1 MAMADITPDIVSLLG
16 DTHTLS
22 LLPPEVLEVV
32 QNHAATTILEA
43 ISSAALRPHLTDR
56 LFAHF
61 EGVFPDLC
69 ARWIL
74 GSSRS
79 GSRGPIVAAFARILP
94 FAPYLSVLLERFL
107 YEEHSEPT
115 KRPILAPNYLD
126 SWSTAPNDPVS
137 LQQIL
142 LAVWR
147 LNSFDQRTYGPLI
160 SPSDLQA
167 LFQHDNRAVR
177 YLAIR
182 IFCQLVHASDFKLEA
197 LVQEHLGTSESI
209 PGDFDGQEIDYGFLS
224 LHEHGRVK
232 ALDDLRR
239 QRSGVDVSDTTPVA
253 PQALTPLVASYGSV
267 LLPRPGGPTNK
278 TSSVVITST
287 VRENLENLAK
297 HLQQPG
303 AVLLHGLPGSGKTSA
318 IHKLAKDLGAD
329 SDMVTLHL
337 NDQTDAKMLIG
348 LYSTGSKPGSFE
360 WRPGVLTKA
369 VREGRWVLIEDL
381 DRAPAEVVSSLL
393 PLVERG
399 ELLIPSRS
407 ERIKAASGFRLF
419 ATIRTSLGMDGQEML
434 PHLLGLRFWQQLGIK
449 TLPEPELEEVIHGA
463 FPLLDKLGPQILS
476 VYRRLSHMTSL
487 PSMAASSRGLVR
499 QMTLR
504 ELLKW
509 CRRLQDLLVASASAT
524 VMSEETRERMFME
537 AIDCFVGHLPDSK
550 ARDDL
555 VYAIGE
561 EMHIPKTWVEHQ
573 MTAYIPVMKNSETH
587 LTIGRT
593 SIEKRKN
600 PASQR
605 SKRPFADTTQAKRL
619 LEQLTRSVQL
629 REPVLLVGETG
640 IGKTTVVQQLADIVG
655 RKVVAVN
662 LSQQSE
668 VGDLLGGFKP
678 VSAMSLAMP
687 LKDEFDELFKDTG
700 LARKNQPF
708 LNKLTDVFAKRK
720 WTSVAKLWRSGV
732 DVYKKA
738 MRDQGERKPNGDEPP
753 AKQQKQ
759 ASTSRLR
766 QLAEITPRWNDFEK
780 KLDQFN
786 IQISNNSSAFTFSF
800 VEGNIVKAARNGDWV
815 LLDEINLATSDTL
828 ESIADLLT
836 DPGETPSILLSETGE
851 IERIQAHPNFRIF
864 GAMNPATD
872 VGKRDLPVGIRSRF
886 TEVYVNS
893 PDRDYKDLLKVVKVY
908 LQIKSAKDEQAADD
922 IARLYLNTKKLA
934 DEKRLVD
941 GANEVPHFSLRTL
954 TRVLSYAKEV
964 APFYG
969 LRRALYEGFSMGF
982 LTLLNRESEAMLI
995 PLMYHHIFGDDKVRK
1010 SLLSQS
1016 PKIPDDGR
1024 KYVRFKSQ
1032 SQERQYWLLQ
1042 GDQEPR
1048 ENENYIISASVER
1061 NLLNLVRATSN
1072 TKNGGYPV
1080 LIQGPTSAGK
1090 TSMIEYLA
1098 NYSGNHFVR
1107 INNHEHTDLE
1117 QYLGTYVSGTDGKL
1131 QFQEGLL
1138 VQAMRRG
1145 YWIVLDELNLAPTDV
1160 LEALNR
1166 LLDDNREL
1174 LIPETQEVVR
1184 PHENFRLFAT
1194 QNPPGLYG
1202 GRKVLSRA
1210 FRNRFLELHF
1220 DDIPEDE
1227 LEFILQ
1233 KRSRYTAPSDCKR
1246 IVTVYKELS
1255 ALRQSTR
1262 VFEQKNSFATL
1273 RDLFRWALR
1282 DSQSR
1287 EEIAANG
1294 FMLLAERVRDEGER
1308 IAVKEIIEKVFRV
1321 KINPDDLYANAMP
1334 SAEQVRDDKQGA
1346 VWTKGMRRLWML
1358 LSQAVRNHEPVLLV
1372 GETGCGKTTVCQ
1384 ILADVMSKELHMV
1397 NAHQNTETG
1406 DIIGSQRPI
1415 RNRGGL
1421 VSALHAAH
1429 QLALEQLG
1437 EDATGS
1443 PEEVQNRLRQLPA
1456 DKLSAIP
1463 KDTRAKIQDL
1473 EIRSKALFEWRDGSL
1488 VEAMKGGDYF
1498 LLDEISLADDS
1509 VLERLNSV
1517 LEPQRFILL
1526 AEKGGEDAY
1535 VEAAAEFNFFATMN
1549 PGGDFGK
1556 KELSPALRNRFTEI
1570 WVPPLSGTD
1579 DVLEIVT
1586 QKLDEEVKKLAGVV
1600 VDFASWFG
1608 ETFRSASS
1616 TAFSIRELLVWVQF
1630 INKCRNLDAP
1640 FAVVNGAA
1648 TVFIDSLGAD
1658 PSGLIPLDSQG
1669 VAEQRRNC
1677 LNKLSEL
1684 LGTDIS
1690 AIYNNSPELAYD
1702 DSSLSIGGFVTPRT
1716 PANVSDKEFSF
1727 FKPPTTRLNTFR
1739 VVRALQ
1745 MQKPILLEGSPG
1757 VGKTTLVAALAEV
1770 CGRPLTRINLSDQTD
1785 LMDLFG
1791 TDVPVD
1797 GAEAGNFAWRDA
1809 PFLRAMQRGE
1819 WVLLDEMNLA
1829 SQSVLEGL
1837 NACLDH
1843 RGEVYISE
1851 LGQAFKRHPDFRL
1864 FAAQNPHHQG
1874 GGRKGLPS
1882 SFVNR
1887 FIVVYADVFSNED
1900 LRMIVSAKAPDMPA
1914 ETIQKLID
1922 FITQLED
1929 KIARDRVFGA
1939 QGAPWEFNLRDLLRW
1954 LHLLSSS
1961 DPLLGTATVDDL
1973 LDIIIRQRFRTEKD
1987 RHEVTKLYAGV
1998 FGRLPRQHSLYHDIN
2013 SSLSQVGLAMLRR
2026 NTLSQPVKLH
2036 NVDLKCRLPEIET
2049 LMLCVSQNIPCILS
2063 GPSGSGKSVVVQ
2075 HLAALAGKELVTFP
2089 LNADVDTMDL
2099 VGGFEQSDP
2108 LREVNTVLQELRETL
2123 RASILSV
2130 VPQAAPKEALQLLHV
2145 LEVSTDIPEPSDI
2158 LPSANALNALVSPD
2172 SEVGAVLTRAI
2183 EALNKPMTVS
2193 NPRFEWLDGV
2203 IIKALQSGQW
2213 LVLDNANL
2221 CSASVLDRLNSLL
2234 EPDGFISV
2242 NEHCGPDGEPRI
2254 VKPHPEFRIFLT
2266 TDPRYGE
2273 LSRAM
2278 RNRAVE
2284 IHLNESVGEQAPH
2297 MRWVAAVE
2305 SSLQRYQVLLSMFN
2319 AKNSN
2324 VDEAAARLALEGL
2337 TKADIHHLPRFVSNL
2352 QRGWMS
2358 QGQDVAR
2365 ESERLVEFLRS
2376 SSTDDLKSAI
2386 AEMYSSLPAMVSG
2399 NIGDIQPIFP
2409 IKNLPLTTLLMSGT
2423 DTRPLWVAAC
2433 FEFYRELQAMDA
2445 EIRSQT
2451 SSAKNAKVA
2460 SLNRL
2465 QRAFVAERVTAVAK
2479 DSTVGVSDFLAAAIG
2494 LVDGFLHGQNPSDW
2508 RVSAFIT
2515 IIPVATSY

>member
-1 MAMADITPDIVSLLG
+1 MADISPQVASLLR
-16 DTHTLS
+16 DTPTLG

-32 QNHAATTILEA
+32 QNHASTAILDA
-43 ISSAALRPHLTDR
+43 VSHAALRPRLTDR

-61 EGVFPDLC
+61 EDVFPDIC

-74 GSSRS
+74 GRS
-79 GSRGPIVAAFARILP
+79 NGGDGGVVVAAFARILP
-94 FAPYLSVLLERFL
+94 FAPYLSVFLERFL
-107 YEEHSEPT
+107 HDGPAT
-115 KRPILAPNYLD
+115 RTTLAPICLD
-126 SWSTAPNDPVS
+126 SWSSAPNDHAA
-137 LQQIL
+137 LQNAL
-142 LAVWR
+142 LSVWR

-160 SPSDLQA
+160 PPSDLQA
-167 LFQHDNRAVR
+167 LFGHESRAVK

-182 IFCQLVHASDFKLEA
+182 IFCQLVHASDYKLEA
-197 LVQEHLGTSESI
+197 LVQEHLGSSEAI
-209 PGDFDGQEIDYGFLS
+209 LGDFDGLEIDYGFLS
-224 LHEHGRVK
+224 LHEHDRVK

-239 QRSGVDVSDTTPVA
+239 SSGDTTLDTPVA
-253 PQALTPLVASYGSV
+253 PQAFTALVASYGRT
-267 LLPRPGGPTNK
+267 LLPRPGGPTHK
-278 TSSVVITST
+278 SSPVVMTST
-287 VRENLENLAK
+287 VSDNLENLAK
-297 HLQQPG
+297 LLQRPG
-303 AVLLHGLPGSGKTSA
+303 AVLLHGLPGSGKTSV
-318 IHKLAKDLGAD
+318 IHKLAKDLGTD

-369 VREGRWVLIEDL
+369 VKEGRWVLIEDL
-381 DRAPAEVVSSLL
+381 DRAPAEVISSLL

-407 ERIKAASGFRLF
+407 ERIQAASGFRLF
-419 ATIRTSLGMDGQEML
+419 ATIRTSRGMGGQETL

-449 TLPEPELEEVIHGA
+449 TLPEPELQEVIHGA
-463 FPLLDKLGPQILS
+463 FPLLGKLVPQILS

-509 CRRLQDLLVASASAT
+509 CRRLQDLLVASASAA

-561 EMHIPKTWVEHQ
+561 EMHMPRTWVEHQ
-573 MTAYIPVMKNSETH
+573 MTGYIPVMKNSETH
-587 LTIGRT
+587 LSIGRT
-593 SIEKRKN
+593 MIEKRKN
-600 PASQR
+600 AAAR

-655 RKVVAVN
+655 RKVTAVN

-678 VSAMSLAMP
+678 VSAISLAMP

-708 LNKLTDVFAKRK
+708 LNKLTDVFAKRR
-720 WTSVAKLWRSGV
+720 WTSVAKLWRAGV

-738 MRDQGERKPNGDEPP
+738 LQDQQGRKTNGDEPP

-759 ASTSRLR
+759 SSTSRLR
-766 QLAEITPRWNDFEK
+766 QLNELAHRWGDFEK
-780 KLDQFN
+780 KLAQFN
-786 IQISNNSSAFTFSF
+786 LQISNNASAFTFSF

-851 IERIQAHPNFRIF
+851 IERIKAHPNFRIF

-886 TEVYVNS
+886 TEIYVNS
-893 PDRDYKDLLKVVKVY
+893 PDRDYKDLLKVVKAY

-922 IARLYLNTKKLA
+922 ITKLYLNTKRLA

-954 TRVLSYAKEV
+954 TRVLSYAREV

-982 LTLLNRESEAMLI
+982 LTLLNRESEEMLV
-995 PLMYHHIFGDDKVRK
+995 PLIHHHIFGDDKVRR

-1024 KYVRFKSQ
+1024 KYIRFKSQ

-1042 GDQEPR
+1042 GEQSPS
-1048 ENENYIISASVER
+1048 ENENYIISPSVER

-1072 TKNGGYPV
+1072 TKEGGFPV

-1098 NYSGNHFVR
+1098 NFSGNCFVR
-1107 INNHEHTDLE
+1107 INNHEHTDLQ
-1117 QYLGTYVSGTDGKL
+1117 QYLGTYISGADGKL
-1131 QFQEGLL
+1131 VFQEGLL

-1174 LIPETQEVVR
+1174 LIPETQEIVR

-1220 DDIPEDE
+1220 DEIPEDE

-1233 KRSRYTAPSDCKR
+1233 KRSRYTSPSDCRR

-1282 DSQSR
+1282 DSQDR

-1294 FMLLAERVRDEGER
+1294 FMLLAERVRNEDER
-1308 IAVKEIIEKVFRV
+1308 IAVKEIIEKVFKV

-1334 SAEQVRDDKQGA
+1334 GPEHLRENKQGA

-1384 ILADVMSKELHMV
+1384 ILADVVGKELHIV

-1415 RNRGGL
+1415 RNRGAL
-1421 VSALHAAH
+1421 VTALQSAR
-1429 QLALEQLG
+1429 QLVLEKLG
-1437 EDATGS
+1437 EDTTGN
-1443 PEEVQNRLRQLPA
+1443 PEEVQERLRSVPA
-1456 DKLSAIP
+1456 DKLSSIP
-1463 KDTRAKIQDL
+1463 KDLKEKIHDL
-1473 EIRSKALFEWRDGSL
+1473 EIRSMALFEWRDGSL
-1488 VEAMKGGDYF
+1488 VEAMKGGDFF

-1517 LEPQRFILL
+1517 LEPQRFINL
-1526 AEKGGEDAY
+1526 AEKGSEDAM
-1535 VEAAAEFNFFATMN
+1535 VEAEGGFNFFATMN

-1586 QKLDEEVKKLAGVV
+1586 QKLDNEAKGLAGVIV
-1600 VDFASWFG
+1600 GFASWFG

-1630 INKCRNLDAP
+1630 INKCRHMDAL

-1648 TVFIDSLGAD
+1648 TVFVDSLGAD

-1669 VAEQRRNC
+1669 VAVQRSNC
-1677 LNKLSEL
+1677 LDKLSEL
-1684 LGTDIS
+1684 LGTDINS
-1690 AIYNNSPELAYD
+1690 IYDTSPELTHD
-1702 DSSLSIGGFVTPRT
+1702 DSSISIGRFIIPRT
-1716 PANVSDKEFSF
+1716 PTDASEREFSF
-1727 FKPPTTRLNTFR
+1727 FRPPTTRLNTFR

-1757 VGKTTLVAALAEV
+1757 VGKTTLVAALAQV
-1770 CGRPLTRINLSDQTD
+1770 CGQPLTRINLSDQTD

-1851 LGQAFKRHPDFRL
+1851 LGQTFKRHPDFRL

-1900 LRMIVSAKAPDMPA
+1900 LRLIASRKAPGMPA

-1922 FITQLED
+1922 FITRLED
-1929 KIARDRVFGA
+1929 KIARDRSFGA

-1954 LHLLSSS
+1954 LHLLGTS
-1961 DPLLGTATVDDL
+1961 DPLLGTATADDL

-1987 RHEVTKLYAGV
+1987 RLEVTRLYTDV
-1998 FGRLPRQHSLYHDIN
+1998 FGRVPEQHSLYHDIN
-2013 SSLSQVGLAMLRR
+2013 SSLSQVGLAMLPR
-2026 NTLSQPVKLH
+2026 NTLSQPVHLH
-2036 NVDLKCRLPEIET
+2036 NIDLRCRLPEIET
-2049 LMLCVSQNIPCILS
+2049 LMLCVAQNIPCILS
-2063 GPSGSGKSVVVQ
+2063 GPSGSGKSVLVQ
-2075 HLAALAGKELVTFP
+2075 HLAALAGKQLVTFP

-2108 LREVNTVLQELRETL
+2108 LREVNSVLQELRQTL
-2123 RASILSV
+2123 RASVLSV
-2130 VPQAAPKEALQLLHV
+2130 VPQPAPKEALQLLHI
-2145 LEVSTDIPEPSDI
+2145 LEVSTDAPVPSDI
-2158 LPSANALNALVSPD
+2158 LPAAEALLALVSPS
-2172 SEVGAVLTRAI
+2172 SEVGVVLAKAVETLH
-2183 EALNKPMTVS
+2183 KPMTVS

-2203 IIKALQSGQW
+2203 IVKALQSGQW

-2234 EPDGFISV
+2234 EPDGCISI
-2242 NEHCGPDGEPRI
+2242 NEHCDADGEPRL
-2254 VKPHPEFRIFLT
+2254 VRPHPEFRVFLT

-2278 RNRAVE
+2278 RNRAIE
-2284 IHLNESVGEQAPH
+2284 IHLHEAMGEQAAH
-2297 MRWVAAVE
+2297 LRWVPAVE
-2305 SSLQRYQVLLSMFN
+2305 SSLRRYHVLLSAFG
-2319 AKNSN
+2319 AKAGA
-2324 VDEAAARLALEGL
+2324 DEAGARLALEGL
-2337 TKADIHHLPRFVSNL
+2337 TKADIHLLPRFVDDLRS
-2352 QRGWMS
+2352 GWMDL
-2358 QGQDVAR
+2358 GHNVAK
-2365 ESERLVEFLRS
+2365 ESERLVEFLRAN
-2376 SSTDDLKSAI
+2376 STDELKSAI
-2386 AEMYSSLPAMVSG
+2386 AEMYSNLPEMGAG
-2399 NIGDIQPIFP
+2399 IIGDVQPIFP
-2409 IKNLPLTTLLMSGT
+2409 IKNLPITALLMSGLGSQ
-2423 DTRPLWVAAC
+2423 PLWLATC
-2433 FEFYRELQAMDA
+2433 FEFYRELQSMDS
-2445 EIRSQT
+2445 EIRSQA

-2479 DSTVGVSDFLAAAIG
+2479 DSTVGAADFLATALG
-2494 LVDGFLHGQNPSDW
+2494 LVDALLRGQAPSDW
-2508 RVSAFIT
+2508 QVRTTRT
-2515 IIPVATSY
+2515 ISPLDTVC

>member
-1 MAMADITPDIVSLLG
+1 MADISPQIASLMR
-16 DTHTLS
+16 DTHTLG

-32 QNHAATTILEA
+32 QNHASSAILEA
-43 ISSAALRPHLTDR
+43 ISHAALRPRLTER

-61 EGVFPDLC
+61 EDVFADIC

-74 GSSRS
+74 GRSRD
-79 GSRGPIVAAFARILP
+79 GSRGLIVAAFARILP
-94 FAPYLSVLLERFL
+94 FAPYLSVFLERFL
-107 YEEHSEPT
+107 YESHSEPA
-115 KRPILAPNYLD
+115 KRPVLD
-126 SWSTAPNDPVS
+126 AKNLHSWSSTPGELNAPQD
-137 LQQIL
+137 IL

-147 LNSFDQRTYGPLI
+147 LISFDQRAYGPLI
-160 SPSDLQA
+160 SPSDLQT
-167 LFQHDNRAVR
+167 LFGHDNRAVK

-197 LVQEHLGTSESI
+197 LVQEHLGTSEAVL
-209 PGDFDGQEIDYGFLS
+209 GDFDGREVDFGFLS

-232 ALDDLRR
+232 ALDSLR
-239 QRSGVDVSDTTPVA
+239 QQCSKHDTLDSAPVTS
-253 PQALTPLVASYGSV
+253 QAVTPLVVSYGRV
-267 LLPRPGGPTNK
+267 LLPRPGGPTNQ
-278 TSSVVITST
+278 TSPVVVTST

-297 HLQQPG
+297 LLQKPG
-303 AVLLHGLPGSGKTSA
+303 AVLLHGLPGSGKTA
-318 IHKLAKDLGAD
+318 LIHKLAKDLGTD
-329 SDMVTLHL
+329 SDMVVLHL

-348 LYSTGSKPGSFE
+348 LYSAGSKPGSFE

-369 VREGRWVLIEDL
+369 VKEGRWVLIEDL

-407 ERIKAASGFRLF
+407 ERIQAASGFRLF
-419 ATIRTSLGMDGQEML
+419 ATIRTSPGMDGQETL
-434 PHLLGLRFWQQLGIK
+434 PNLLGMRFWQQLGIK
-449 TLPEPELEEVIHGA
+449 TLPEPELQELIHSA
-463 FPLLDKLGPQILS
+463 FPLLGKLVPQILS

-509 CRRLQDLLVASASAT
+509 CRRLQDLLVASASAA
-524 VMSEETRERMFME
+524 VISEETRERMFME

-555 VYAIGE
+555 IYAIGE
-561 EMHIPKTWVEHQ
+561 EMHMPRTWVEHQ
-573 MTAYIPVMKNSETH
+573 MTGYVPALKDSETH
-587 LTIGRT
+587 LSIGRT
-593 SIEKRKN
+593 SIEKRKTTTS
-600 PASQR
+600 PR
-605 SKRPFADTTQAKRL
+605 SRRPFADTTQAKRL

-655 RKVVAVN
+655 RKVTAVN

-678 VSAMSLAMP
+678 VSAISLAMP

-720 WTSVAKLWRSGV
+720 WTSVAKLWRAGV

-738 MRDQGERKPNGDEPP
+738 LKEQQERTPNGDEPP

-759 ASTSRLR
+759 SSTSRFR
-766 QLAEITPRWNDFEK
+766 QLHELAPRWSEFEK
-780 KLDQFN
+780 KLSQFN
-786 IQISNNSSAFTFSF
+786 LQISNNASAFTFSF

-815 LLDEINLATSDTL
+815 LLDEINLATPDTL

-851 IERIQAHPNFRIF
+851 IERIKAHPNFRIF

-872 VGKRDLPVGIRSRF
+872 VGKRDLPAGIRSRF
-886 TEVYVNS
+886 TEIYVNS
-893 PDRDYKDLLKVVKVY
+893 PDRDYKDLLKVVKTY
-908 LQIKSAKDEQAADD
+908 LQIKSTKDEQAADD
-922 IARLYLNTKKLA
+922 ITRLYLNTKKLA

-954 TRVLSYAKEV
+954 TRVLSYARDV

-982 LTLLNRESEAMLI
+982 LTLLNRESEDMLV
-995 PLMYHHIFGDDKVRK
+995 PLIHHHIFGDEKARR
-1010 SLLSQS
+1010 STLSQS
-1016 PKIPDDGR
+1016 PRIPDDGR
-1024 KYVRFKSQ
+1024 KYIRFKSK

-1042 GDQEPR
+1042 GEQDPSV
-1048 ENENYIISASVER
+1048 NENYIISPSVER
-1061 NLLNLVRATSN
+1061 NLLNLVRATSD
-1072 TKNGGYPV
+1072 TKEGGFPV

-1098 NYSGNHFVR
+1098 NYTGNQFVR
-1107 INNHEHTDLE
+1107 INNHEHTDLQ
-1117 QYLGTYVSGTDGKL
+1117 QYLGTYISGPDGKL

-1138 VQAMRRG
+1138 VRAMRRG

-1174 LIPETQEVVR
+1174 LIPETQEIVK

-1233 KRSRYTAPSDCKR
+1233 KRSRYTSPSDCKR

-1282 DSQSR
+1282 DSQNR

-1294 FMLLAERVRDEGER
+1294 FMLLAERVRNEDER
-1308 IAVKEIIEKVFRV
+1308 IAVKEIIEKVFKV
-1321 KINPDDLYANAMP
+1321 KINPDDLYAHALP
-1334 SAEQVRDDKQGA
+1334 GAEHIQKNKLGA
-1346 VWTKGMRRLWML
+1346 VWTRGMRRLWML
-1358 LSQAVRNHEPVLLV
+1358 LSQAVRNNEPVLLV

-1384 ILADVMSKELHMV
+1384 ILADVVGKQLHIV

-1415 RNRGGL
+1415 RNRGAL
-1421 VSALHAAH
+1421 VAALQSAR
-1429 QLALEQLG
+1429 QLALQELG
-1437 EDATGS
+1437 EDTTGT
-1443 PEEVQNRLRQLPA
+1443 PEEIQDRLLRLPA
-1456 DKLSAIP
+1456 QRLSSIP
-1463 KDTRAKIQDL
+1463 KELKAKIDDL

-1488 VEAMKGGDYF
+1488 VEAMKGGDFF

-1526 AEKGGEDAY
+1526 AEKGGDDPM
-1535 VEAAAEFNFFATMN
+1535 VEAKDGFNFFATMN

-1586 QKLDEEVKKLAGVV
+1586 RKLDKEVKSLAGVI
-1600 VDFASWFG
+1600 VDFAGWFG

-1630 INKCRNLDAP
+1630 INKCRHLGTL
-1640 FAVVNGAA
+1640 FAAVNGAA

-1658 PSGLIPLDSQG
+1658 PSGLIPLDSEG
-1669 VAEQRRNC
+1669 VAAQRRNC
-1677 LNKLSEL
+1677 LDKLSEL
-1684 LGTDIS
+1684 LGTDIHS
-1690 AIYNNSPELAYD
+1690 IYSISPELTYD
-1702 DSSLSIGGFVTPRT
+1702 NSSVSVGGFAVPRT
-1716 PANVSDKEFSF
+1716 PTDDSEKEFSF
-1727 FKPPTTRLNTFR
+1727 FRPPTTRLNAFR
-1739 VVRALQ
+1739 VIRALQ

-1757 VGKTTLVAALAEV
+1757 VGKTTLVAALSQI
-1770 CGRPLTRINLSDQTD
+1770 CGTPLTRINLSDQTD

-1791 TDVPVD
+1791 TDVPVE

-1851 LGQAFKRHPDFRL
+1851 LGQTFKRHPDFRL

-1900 LRMIVSAKAPDMPA
+1900 LRLIASRQAPDMPA
-1914 ETIQKLID
+1914 ETVQKMID
-1922 FITQLED
+1922 FITQLEL
-1929 KIARDRVFGA
+1929 KTARDRSFGA

-1954 LHLLSSS
+1954 LNLLGSS
-1961 DPLLGTATVDDL
+1961 DSLLATATVDDL
-1973 LDIIIRQRFRTEKD
+1973 LDLVIRQRFRTEKD
-1987 RHEVTKLYAGV
+1987 RAEVTRLYTEI
-1998 FGRLPRQHSLYHDIN
+1998 FGRSPKQHSLYHDTN
-2013 SSLSQVGLAMLRR
+2013 SSLSQVGLAMLPR
-2026 NTLSQPVKLH
+2026 NTLIQTVPMH
-2036 NVDLKCRLPEIET
+2036 NVDLRCRLAEIET

-2063 GPSGSGKSVVVQ
+2063 GPSGSGKSVLAQ
-2075 HLAALAGKELVTFP
+2075 HLAALAGKELITFP

-2099 VGGFEQSDP
+2099 IGGFEQSDP
-2108 LREVNTVLQELRETL
+2108 LREVNSVLQELRHSL
-2123 RASILSV
+2123 RASVLSV
-2130 VPQAAPKEALQLLHV
+2130 VPQPAPEEALRLLHI
-2145 LEVSTDIPEPSDI
+2145 LDTTTDIPEPSKI
-2158 LPSANALNALVSPD
+2158 LPAAEALFAMVSPS
-2172 SEVGAVLTRAI
+2172 SEVGIVLAKAVETLH
-2183 EALNKPMTVS
+2183 KPMTVS

-2234 EPDGFISV
+2234 EPGGSISI
-2242 NEHCGPDGEPRI
+2242 NEHCGPDGEPKL
-2254 VKPHPEFRIFLT
+2254 VTPHPEFRVFLT
-2266 TDPRYGE
+2266 TDPRHGE

-2284 IHLNESVGEQAPH
+2284 IHLYEPMAEQASYL
-2297 MRWVAAVE
+2297 RRVTAVE
-2305 SSLQRYQVLLSMFN
+2305 SGLQRYQMVLSMSDIMTDQDG
-2319 AKNSN
+2319 AG
-2324 VDEAAARLALEGL
+2324 ARLALEGL
-2337 TKADIHHLPRFVSNL
+2337 TKADIHLLPRFVNDLKS
-2352 QRGWMS
+2352 GWM
-2358 QGQDVAR
+2358 GQAQNVAK

-2386 AEMYSSLPAMVSG
+2386 TEMYSNLPASG
-2399 NIGDIQPIFP
+2399 PRNTGDSQPIFP
-2409 IKNLPLTTLLMSGT
+2409 IKNIPITTLLMGLVDSQ
-2423 DTRPLWVAAC
+2423 PLWLAAC
-2433 FEFYRELQAMDA
+2433 FEFYRELQSLDTD
-2445 EIRSQT
+2445 IRSQA

-2465 QRAFVAERVTAVAK
+2465 QRAFVADRVTAVVK
-2479 DSTVGVSDFLAAAIG
+2479 DSTVGVADFFAAALG
-2494 LVDGFLHGQNPSDW
+2494 LVDALLRGQTPNDW
-2508 RVSAFIT
+2508 RVSADGT
-2515 IIPVATSY
+2515 VATPDAAD